1 MKPPDRVVFDC
12 NVFFQAFISGSG
24 PAGQLLQAVSEKSLT
39 LFVSAFVLEELT
51 DVLSR
56 PHLAS
61 QFKFTRERVAEY
73 LDSLVQLATMTT
85 DVPHVFEFPRDPKD
99 AHYVDLA
106 LAVDAKLIVSR
117 DKDLLSLRDAA
128 TGEGRDFLSRYPG
141 LLILTPP
148 EVLKLLAATLPPK

>member
-1 MKPPDRVVFDC
+1 MK
-12 NVFFQAFISGSG
+12 
-24 PAGQLLQAVSEKSLT
+24 
-39 LFVSAFVLEELT
+39 

-56 PHLAS
+56 LHITLK
-61 QFKFTRERVAEY
+61 FKFTSTRVAEF
-73 LDSLVQLATMTT
+73 LESLIELATMAA

-128 TGEGRDFLSRYPG
+128 TSEGRDFMSRYPA

-148 EVLKLLAATLPPK
+148 EVLKLLASSPASE

>member
-1 MKPPDRVVFDC
+1 MKSPERVVFDC
-12 NVFFQAFISGSG
+12 NVFFQAFVSETG
-24 PAGQLLQAVSEKSLT
+24 PAGQLLNAVSKKSLL
-39 LFVSAFVLEELT
+39 LFISPFVLDELQ

-61 QFKFTRERVAEY
+61 QFQFTRLRVTEY
-73 LDSLVQLATMTT
+73 LESLTQLATMTK
-85 DVPHVFEFPRDPKD
+85 DVPPVFEFKRDPKD

-117 DKDLLSLRDAA
+117 DKDLLSLRDIT
-128 TGEGRDFLSRYPG
+128 TGEGRDFLRHYPH

-148 EVLKLLAATLPPK
+148 EVLKLLAEDFPAE